1 MIRITIVDDD
11 PACKWKGRSPLK
23 HKDILDQLTLEQ
35 KIALLS
41 GRDMWSTQPFPG
53 AGVPGM
59 TLSDGPHGVRRQ
71 LGEGDHL
78 GLGKSQP
85 ATCFPT
91 ASGLANSWNPELARR
106 VGRAIGQ
113 EAVCQGVNVLL
124 GPGLNLKRSP
134 LGGRNFEYYS
144 EDPYLSGKLAAGFI
158 RGVQE
163 NGIAACPK
171 HLAVNSQEH
180 LRMTSDSV
188 VDRRTLRELYLTG
201 FEIAVEEGHP
211 RAIMSSYNRIN
222 GVYANENSQL
232 LTDLLRREWGFDGIV
247 VTDWGASND
256 HGEGVRAGSNLEM
269 PGTGGDSDREVLEA
283 LQAGRITREDIDRRV
298 DELLE
303 VILATHPA
311 TEGGPKPFDEQA
323 HHRLAREA
331 ALETAVLLKNDDNI
345 LPLAPGTRVAVLGR
359 LALNPRYQGAGSSQV
374 NPTRLDTP
382 LEALKDSGL
391 SLVGYAQG
399 YGDGEQRQAALEA
412 EALELAGRADVV
424 LLWLGLPESFESEG
438 MDRNHLS
445 LPEPQITLARA
456 VAEVNPNLVVVLSG
470 GAPVELPF
478 VEQCRGLLHGYL
490 GGQAG
495 AGALADLLTGKANPS
510 GKLAESYPLRLKDV
524 PNRRYFPGPEA
535 TAEYREGLFV
545 GYRYYETARVPVRFP
560 FGFGLSYTT
569 FRYADLTVT
578 PTQAACTV
586 ENAGD
591 REGSEIVELYIS
603 WPDSRIFR
611 PRRELKGFAKV
622 ALEPGQRRRVT
633 IPLDDKAFRY
643 FNVKTGRWEVEGGR
657 CLIEIGASVQDI
669 RLTASLEV
677 AGTGAPLPYGDRASL
692 APYFSGRVEQVSDEA
707 FAALLGHPIPP
718 ARWDRSRG
726 LDYNDSLMQMQYAR
740 APLAR
745 LGYRVLRRMQDK
757 SQAKGMANLNVMF
770 VFNMPFRGMAKLTGG
785 MVTRAMA
792 RAILEMVNGH
802 FFRGLFRLLAA
813 RRTGRRERKRREET
827 LR

>member
-1 MIRITIVDDD
+1 M
-11 PACKWKGRSPLK
+11 K

-41 GRDMWSTQPFPG
+41 GRDMWSTQPIPG

-78 GLGKSQP
+78 GLNQSQP

-106 VGRAIGQ
+106 VGRAIGR

-188 VDRRTLRELYLTG
+188 VDQRTLRELYLTG
-201 FEIAVEEGHP
+201 FEIAVKEGRP

-222 GVYANENSQL
+222 GVYANENAEL

-283 LQAGRITREDIDRRV
+283 LQAGRITQEDIDRRV

-311 TEGGPKPFDEQA
+311 TDGEPQTFEEQA
-323 HHRLAREA
+323 HHQLAREA
-331 ALETAVLLKNDDNI
+331 ALETAVLLKNEDNI
-345 LPLAPGTRVAVLGR
+345 LPLAPGARVAVLGQ

-391 SLVGYAQG
+391 SLVGYARG
-399 YGDGEQRQAALEA
+399 YGDGAQRQPALEA
-412 EALELAGRADVV
+412 EALDLAGRADVV
-424 LLWLGLPESFESEG
+424 LLWLGLPEAFESEG
-438 MDRNHLS
+438 MDRSHLS
-445 LPEPQITLARA
+445 LPEPQIALARA

-470 GAPVELPF
+470 GAPAELPF

-510 GKLAESYPLRLKDV
+510 GKLAESYPLRLEDV
-524 PNRRYFPGPEA
+524 PNHRYFPGPEA

-545 GYRYYETARVPVRFP
+545 GYRYYETAGVPVQFP

-578 PTQAACTV
+578 PTQVACTV
-586 ENAGD
+586 ENAGA
-591 REGSEIVELYIS
+591 RAGSEIVELYIS

-622 ALEPGQRRRVT
+622 ALEPGQQCRVT

-643 FNVKTGRWEVEGGR
+643 FNVKTGCWEVERGR
-657 CLIEIGASVQDI
+657 CLIEVGASVQDI

-677 AGTGAPLPYGDRASL
+677 AGTGAPLPYGDREVL
-692 APYFSGRVEQVSDEA
+692 TPYFSGRVDQVSDEA
-707 FAALLGHPIPP
+707 FEALLGHPIPP
-718 ARWDRSRG
+718 AQWDRSRG
-726 LDYNDSLMQMQYAR
+726 LDYNDSLMQMQYASS
-740 APLAR
+740 PLAR

-757 SQAKGMANLNVMF
+757 SQAKGVPNLNVMF

-792 RAILEMVNGH
+792 QAILEMVNGH

-813 RRTGRRERKRREET
+813 RRTGRRERKRREEA
-827 LR
+827 LQ

>member
-1 MIRITIVDDD
+1 MIRIAIVDDD
-11 PACKWKGRSPLK
+11 PVCKWKGRSPLK
-23 HKDILDQLTLEQ
+23 HKDILDQLTLAQ

-59 TLSDGPHGVRRQ
+59 ILSDGPHGVRRQ
-71 LGEGDHL
+71 LGAGDHL
-78 GLGKSQP
+78 GLGQSQP

-106 VGRAIGQ
+106 VGRAIGR

-222 GVYANENSQL
+222 GVYANENSEL
-232 LTDLLRREWGFDGIV
+232 LTNLLRREWGFEGIV
-247 VTDWGASND
+247 VTDWGASNH

-311 TEGGPKPFDEQA
+311 TEGGPKTFDQQA

-359 LALNPRYQGAGSSQV
+359 LALSHRYQGAGSSQV

-399 YGDGEQRQAALEA
+399 YGGGEQRQPALEA
-412 EALELAGRADVV
+412 EALDLAGRADVV
-424 LLWLGLPESFESEG
+424 LLWLGLPEAFESEG
-438 MDRNHLS
+438 MDRSHLS
-445 LPEPQITLARA
+445 LPESQISLVQA

-510 GKLAESYPLRLKDV
+510 GKLAESYPLRLEDV
-524 PNRRYFPGPEA
+524 PNHRYFPGPEA

-545 GYRYYETARVPVRFP
+545 GYRYYETAGVPVRFP

-586 ENAGD
+586 ENTGD
-591 REGSEIVELYIS
+591 RAGSEIVELYLS
-603 WPDSRIFR
+603 WPDSQIFR

-657 CLIEIGASVQDI
+657 CLIEVGASVQDI

-677 AGTGAPLPYGDRASL
+677 AGTGAPLPYGDRAAL

-707 FAALLGHPIPP
+707 FEALLGHPIPT
-718 ARWDRSRG
+718 ARWDRSRRLG
-726 LDYNDSLMQMQYAR
+726 YNDSLMQMQYASS
-740 APLAR
+740 PLAR
-745 LGYRVLRRMQDK
+745 LGYRVLRRMQARG
-757 SQAKGMANLNVMF
+757 QAKGVPNLNVMF

-792 RAILEMVNGH
+792 QAILEMVNGH

-813 RRTGRRERKRREET
+813 RRTGRRERKRREEA
-827 LR
+827 LK